1 LWLAAKCGLAKR
13 QDGAKELI
21 FFEEALVIPDTLKF
35 LLAVAVIVGVAYGAV
50 LALAHFPPEPTEITR
65 PLPHEKLRQN

>member
-1 LWLAAKCGLAKR
+1 
-13 QDGAKELI
+13 
-21 FFEEALVIPDTLKF
+21 VIPDTLKF